1 MQKILEILKSLKTD
15 FEGVLVALKAGDNA
29 DAIEKCVNVVS
40 VLKNAEDEA
49 KTLEDKPAD
58 QPAGDAPAGDTPAD
72 GGDDKPAGDEN
83 PTAEDL
89 EKTKAMQVE
98 IAKRVNLGIS
108 ADTMEA
114 VIKDVKTLMEVLNGA
129 GGIQVL
135 KEVIEQSK
143 TNTETIDKISKKV
156 AISKQ
161 VGDDEEEKPVQKS
174 RYNFGSQLK

>member
-1 MQKILEILKSLKTD
+1 
-15 FEGVLVALKAGDNA
+15 
-29 DAIEKCVNVVS
+29 
-40 VLKNAEDEA
+40 
-49 KTLEDKPAD
+49 
-58 QPAGDAPAGDTPAD
+58 
-72 GGDDKPAGDEN
+72 
-83 PTAEDL
+83 
-89 EKTKAMQVE
+89 MQVE

-174 RYNFGSQLK
+174 RYNFVSQLK